1 MNLWPWLPSRW
12 FGHCTLGF
20 PWAQEK
26 IYPTATE
33 VANLLLLKARRVH
46 SVFHW
51 YYHLAAIFVPFIGL
65 EDGVAHV
72 KALIKFTQQAL

>member
-26 IYPTATE
+26 ISPTAAK

-51 YYHLAAIFVPFIGL
+51 YDHLAAIFVPFIGL
-65 EDGVAHV
+65 EDGIAHI